1 MTFHINKQGPN
12 LAKREGRTTCQHYD
26 ITLNDR

>member
-12 LAKREGRTTCQHYD
+12 LAKREGSDICQHHD
-26 ITLNDR
+26 TTLNDR